1 MLTYC
6 KAAVSHRCVLHEG
19 SGQRG
24 RAEGSGGRGGGACRR
39 LVFSPPSGQVSELG
53 SGRAPGEPS
62 RETPALVP
70 PRPSLWGPLRPST
83 KLSHAHVPTVQ
94 ML

>member
-1 MLTYC
+1 M
-6 KAAVSHRCVLHEG
+6 EEP
-19 SGQRG
+19 RG
-24 RAEGSGGRGGGACRR
+24 AGRGCEGSGGRGGGACRR